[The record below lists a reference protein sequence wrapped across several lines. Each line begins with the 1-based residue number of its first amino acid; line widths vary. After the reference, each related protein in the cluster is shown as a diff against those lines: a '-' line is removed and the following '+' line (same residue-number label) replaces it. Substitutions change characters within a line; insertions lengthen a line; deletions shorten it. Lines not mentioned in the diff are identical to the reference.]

1 MATIAH
7 HPASRRHGRRRRGH
21 AGPLVAPVIVFAA
34 VCIAAA
40 VYVAYVLWPRWPDA
54 PVATDA
60 PSMPITVGG
69 TVFNIEPAAIRI
81 PSERHAGSQSRVDVA
96 YLWPSLMPP
105 DPSLKVID
113 GQPVNPNERLFAL
126 IVVDDGALP
135 VAERV
140 RSIYPRYLARA
151 PEADAP
157 EGLVVHPFRGDTP
170 YAGEDLVF
178 ERAAP
183 DRFVAR
189 CSRHGIGNSGI
200 CLMEKRVGAAD
211 VTFRF
216 PREWLGDWRSVA
228 AGIDKLIARWRPNG

>member
-7 HPASRRHGRRRRGH
+7 HPASRRHGHRRRAH
-21 AGPLVAPVIVFAA
+21 AGPLVAPVVVFAA
-34 VCIAAA
+34 VCLIAAL
-40 VYVAYVLWPRWPDA
+40 YVAYVLWPRWPDA
-54 PVATDA
+54 PVAVDA

-81 PSERHAGSQSRVDVA
+81 PSERHSGSQNRVDTD

-113 GQPVNPNERLFAL
+113 GKPVNPNERLFAL
-126 IVVDDGALP
+126 IQVDDGALP
-135 VAERV
+135 VTERV
-140 RSIYPRYLARA
+140 RTIYPRYLAKA
-151 PEADAP
+151 PVAGP

-170 YAGEDLVF
+170 YAGEDLVY

-189 CSRHGIGNSGI
+189 CSRYGIGNSGT
-200 CLMEKRVGAAD
+200 CLLEKRVGSAD

-216 PREWLGDWRSVA
+216 PREWLSDWQAVA
-228 AGIDKLIARWRPNG
+228 AGIDKLLARWRPNV